1 MRDGEKVIS
10 LRKKLGLHPYARE
23 RDKMEKMTKREFM
36 TAIVNGE
43 MTDELKAFAAA
54 EIEKM
59 DAANEAR
66 KAKVS
71 KKAAE
76 NAPLMDKIYND
87 ILDEEEPETATT
99 VGEMLEV
106 STQKASALL
115 RKMVEEGRAVKV
127 DVKVPKKGIQ
137 KGYKR
142 A

>member
-1 MRDGEKVIS
+1 M
-10 LRKKLGLHPYARE
+10 HPYARE

-115 RKMVEEGRAVKV
+115 RKMVEEGRAIKV

-137 KGYKR
+137 KGYKK